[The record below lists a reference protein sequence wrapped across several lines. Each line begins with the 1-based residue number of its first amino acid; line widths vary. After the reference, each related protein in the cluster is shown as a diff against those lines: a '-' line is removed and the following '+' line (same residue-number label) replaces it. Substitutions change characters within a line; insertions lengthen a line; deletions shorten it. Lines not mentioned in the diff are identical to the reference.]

1 MIPLPSATGATPMNE
16 SDCGA
21 ADNWRN
27 RFERDG
33 FLAPIRMGYV
43 GG

>member
-1 MIPLPSATGATPMNE
+1 MNE

-21 ADNWRN
+21 ADNWWN

-33 FLAPIRMGYV
+33 FLAPIRLG
-43 GG
+43 